1 MAVVRLLVVRPVTSE
16 CTVRMASDARKL
28 DQPAACECR
37 MAGERVA
44 GLTVS
49 KMSIGAWVE

>member
-1 MAVVRLLVVRPVTSE
+1 MASVRLLGVRPVTSE
-16 CTVRMASDARKL
+16 CKVSMANDARKL
-28 DQPAACECR
+28 DQPAASECT
-37 MAGERVA
+37 MAGDRVA